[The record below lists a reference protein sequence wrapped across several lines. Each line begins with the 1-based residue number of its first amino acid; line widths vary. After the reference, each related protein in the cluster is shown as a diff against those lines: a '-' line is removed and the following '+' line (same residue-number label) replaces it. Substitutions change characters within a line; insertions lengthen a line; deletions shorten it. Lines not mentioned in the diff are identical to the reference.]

1 MELSTDNMRIKFSE
15 IFRNYEYPDDLI
27 DALDSLDKLLTLL
40 CKNRDYYLDCMNFNI
55 IKLIDYKSRK
65 NLSEKDAEEIEDIK
79 SESKS
84 CFRSI
89 LYLNALMR
97 HLADEF
103 ERKYKFRHRF
113 SRLVNYDIPKLYE
126 ILVEGGENDEK
137 DTEKLIRETRRR
149 LLNRNRSSE
158 NNS

>member
-1 MELSTDNMRIKFSE
+1 MHINFNE
-15 IFRNYEYPDDLI
+15 IFRNYEYPDDFI
-27 DALDSLDKLLTLL
+27 DALDSLDKLLSLL
-40 CKNRDYYLDCMNFNI
+40 CKNRDYYLDCINFNI

-89 LYLNALMR
+89 LHLNALMR

-113 SRLVNYDIPKLYE
+113 SRLVNYEIPKLYE
-126 ILVEGGENDEK
+126 VLIEGRANDEK
-137 DTEKLIRETRRR
+137 DTARLIRETRRR
-149 LLNRNRSSE
+149 LLKNKRSPK
-158 NNS
+158 

>member
-1 MELSTDNMRIKFSE
+1 MHINFNE
-15 IFRNYEYPDDLI
+15 IFRNYEYPDDFI
-27 DALDSLDKLLTLL
+27 DALDSLDKLLSLL
-40 CKNRDYYLDCMNFNI
+40 CKNRDYYLDCINFNI

-89 LYLNALMR
+89 FYLNALMR
-97 HLADEF
+97 YLADEF

-126 ILVEGGENDEK
+126 VLVEGRENDEK
-137 DTEKLIRETRRR
+137 DTARLIKETRRR
-149 LLNRNRSSE
+149 LLNRNRSSK